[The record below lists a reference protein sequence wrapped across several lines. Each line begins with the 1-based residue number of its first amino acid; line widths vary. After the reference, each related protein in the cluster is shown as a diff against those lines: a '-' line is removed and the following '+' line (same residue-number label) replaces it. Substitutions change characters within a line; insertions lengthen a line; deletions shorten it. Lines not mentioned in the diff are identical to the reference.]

1 MDPAALKA
9 CIPGCETLEE
19 RAPGSYALTVR
30 VGIAA
35 VKGVYAGVV
44 TISEA
49 LPPESYRLLTTA
61 DGPPG
66 SARADVRIT
75 LTETTA
81 GTIVRYVAE
90 MQAQGGLARLGGP
103 LLAGTAKIMA
113 SQFFKA
119 MDRLVEQ
126 RSI

>member
-1 MDPAALKA
+1 MDPAALKT
-9 CIPGCETLEE
+9 CIPGCETLDEQI
-19 RAPGSYALTVR
+19 PGSYTLTVR

-49 LPPESYRLLTTA
+49 LSPESYRLLTTA
-61 DGPPG
+61 DGQPG

-75 LTETTA
+75 LTQTTT
-81 GTIVRYVAE
+81 GTMVRYVAE

-103 LLAGTAKIMA
+103 FLAGTAKIMA
-113 SQFFKA
+113 AQFFKS
-119 MDRLVEQ
+119 MERLVEQ